1 MIDEDAFNAFEAAGW
16 EGVAS
21 GYDRFW
27 ESLTPRTCDP
37 LLDAAGVG
45 SGTRT
50 LDVATGPGYV
60 AARAAER
67 GASVVGVD
75 NAEAMVELARSRCP
89 GIEFVRGDAEEL
101 PFPDGSFEA
110 VVANFMILHVAR
122 PERAAAE
129 TFRVLAADGR
139 VALSVWDVPARAR
152 FIGVLLDAVAEVEA
166 TPPADIPEGPPFFR
180 FSDDDAFIG
189 LLSGAALEEVTVRSI
204 SFTHHVDGADQLW
217 DGLTGAT
224 VRMAA
229 LVGGQDAGTRHRI
242 REAFDR
248 RLAEYAG
255 PDGVDVPVAVKVV
268 SGTRPA

>member
-27 ESLTPRTCDP
+27 ESLTSRTCDP

-45 SGTRT
+45 AGTRT

-60 AARAAER
+60 AAHAAER
-67 GASVVGVD
+67 GASVVGLD
-75 NAEAMVELARSRCP
+75 LAEAMVELARSRCP
-89 GIEFVRGDAEEL
+89 EIEFVRGDAEEL
-101 PFPDGSFEA
+101 PFPDGSFGA

-122 PERAAAE
+122 PDRAVAE
-129 TFRVLAADGR
+129 AFRVLAADGR

-152 FIGVLLDAVAEVEA
+152 FIGVLLDAVTEVEA
-166 TPPADIPEGPPFFR
+166 APPADIPEGPPFFR
-180 FSDDDAFIG
+180 FADDAAFTG
-189 LLSGAALEEVTVRSI
+189 LLRGAGFEDVAVRSI
-204 SFTHHVDGADQLW
+204 SFTHHVAGSDELW

-229 LVGGQDAGTRHRI
+229 LVEGQDAETQHRI

-248 RLAEYAG
+248 QLAEYGG
-255 PDGVDVPVAVKVV
+255 PGGVDVPVAAKVV
-268 SGTRPA
+268 SGRKPA